1 MPQNHFLACELFR
14 KKVGAFWG
22 SFGVYTHKR
31 QGLIVALKE
40 TNFYL
45 PILQLV
51 WPDHYTVGLN
61 DGT

>member
-1 MPQNHFLACELFR
+1 MAQNATEPFFSRDELFR

-22 SFGVYTHKR
+22 SLGVYTHKR
-31 QGLIVALKE
+31 QCLVVALKE

-51 WPDHYTVGLN
+51 WPDYYRL
-61 DGT
+61 D